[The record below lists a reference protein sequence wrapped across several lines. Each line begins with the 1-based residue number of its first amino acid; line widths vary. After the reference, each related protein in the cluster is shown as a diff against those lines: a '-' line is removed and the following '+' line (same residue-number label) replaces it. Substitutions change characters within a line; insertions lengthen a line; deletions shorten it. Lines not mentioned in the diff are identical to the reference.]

1 VIKIAIETEI
11 HQPARE
17 RLLNA
22 CFGERH
28 LTCTSARLRQGRL
41 PADGLSL
48 VALDGSTLVG
58 TLRFWHIRAGEAHR
72 ALLLGPLAVTPDRR
86 NAGIGSKLMQAGLSR
101 AYDLGHTAVLLVG
114 DEPYYRRFG
123 FSKDWTRELTM
134 PGPYDRERLL
144 GLELFH
150 GGLTGAGGMVIPT
163 GARAP
168 TAPVR
173 GSGIADWTRRSLRR
187 GAA

>member
-1 VIKIAIETEI
+1 MIKIAIETEA
-11 HQPARE
+11 HQIARD
-17 RLLNA
+17 RLLTA
-22 CFGERH
+22 CFGDRH

-48 VALDGSTLVG
+48 IALDGATLVG

-72 ALLLGPLAVTPDRR
+72 ALLLGPLAVAPERR
-86 NAGIGSKLMQAGLSR
+86 NEGIGSKLMLAGLAR

-123 FSKDWTRELTM
+123 FNAEWTRELTL
-134 PGPYDRERLL
+134 PGPYERNRLL
-144 GLELFH
+144 GMELFH
-150 GGLTGAGGMVIPT
+150 GGLTGAAGMVIPT

-168 TAPVR
+168 SAPVR
-173 GSGIADWTRRSLRR
+173 GSGIMDWTRRSLRR